1 VRDGVGGT
9 RGAEEFAGRGEDD
22 ARRRGRRKMT
32 SVDDVT
38 RRGGGDMEDEDIP
51 GAENYIAGNYVAG
64 NYVAGNYVTE
74 TYGEDVAQ
82 G

>member
-1 VRDGVGGT
+1 
-9 RGAEEFAGRGEDD
+9 
-22 ARRRGRRKMT
+22 MT

-51 GAENYIAGNYVAG
+51 GAENYVAGNYVAG

-74 TYGEDVAQ
+74 TYSEDVAQ